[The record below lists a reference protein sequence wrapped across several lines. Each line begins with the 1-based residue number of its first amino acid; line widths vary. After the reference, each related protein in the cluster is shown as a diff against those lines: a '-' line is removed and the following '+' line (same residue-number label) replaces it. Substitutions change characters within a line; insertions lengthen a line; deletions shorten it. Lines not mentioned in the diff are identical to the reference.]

1 MGYVTAEPIRPQYVN
16 PRHDPAAIRAVLP
29 PGERA
34 DFEEDYAAALDEAKA
49 TFSLE
54 PVTELLEHWRQRT
67 LLSQS
72 PGHAESLGRVRGMLA
87 GEDLPTVP
95 ADLDALL
102 G

>member
-1 MGYVTAEPIRPQYVN
+1 MTTEPIQPGLV
-16 PRHDPAAIRAVLP
+16 DPGHAPARIRAVLP
-29 PGERA
+29 PAERA

-49 TFSLE
+49 TFSLA
-54 PVTELLEHWRQRT
+54 PVTELLEHWRQRA

-72 PGHAESLGRVRGMLA
+72 PGHAESLERVRRMLA
-87 GEDLPTVP
+87 GEELPTVP